1 MLSTAEHLGESPGA
15 CASAGTPVLIPPA
28 TWCCCSW
35 AHTHTCMPAWPF
47 EQLEQLSILECLR
60 RHAQASLSIFHES
73 RHRHLSNR
81 TPNKV
86 AISAKTQTSACHTT
100 RRHCPD
106 LSPDHTTVARGDA
119 TPAAECGLVWLFV
132 RDIRVADQ
140 RASCAVRPSPF
151 VSVMAGAASFAYA
164 NAPLPPAAR
173 TQLVCTERS
182 ELPNDSY
189 MLKLQMQVC
198 EPEAPKRPNTEHIAA
213 EARKLHAQAQ
223 QLGST
228 WRPLAPAPAPIMQ
241 LQPWQRPPSPQIPPH
256 VHRWT
261 ETSHPQTAQVMH
273 PSHQRHYPN
282 VQTRAVSHGWHT
294 HSPSPSPSTHSPS
307 PSSSS
312 RSSSS
317 SPSSTRAPS
326 PAPAPSKPA
335 PPLLLPAPRE
345 DCIKRTVPQQVW
357 DPYAPDRSAE
367 NAKDVVIHY
376 FPSGVTP
383 LDTARVPFDLRGMP
397 PGTGIPLSV
406 LDAAHIDNTMR
417 YVVDAC
423 EPIEIRRQIWERGS
437 CFVASDEMYSYLV
450 LCMK

>member
-1 MLSTAEHLGESPGA
+1 
-15 CASAGTPVLIPPA
+15 
-28 TWCCCSW
+28 
-35 AHTHTCMPAWPF
+35 
-47 EQLEQLSILECLR
+47 
-60 RHAQASLSIFHES
+60 
-73 RHRHLSNR
+73 
-81 TPNKV
+81 
-86 AISAKTQTSACHTT
+86 
-100 RRHCPD
+100 
-106 LSPDHTTVARGDA
+106 
-119 TPAAECGLVWLFV
+119 
-132 RDIRVADQ
+132 
-140 RASCAVRPSPF
+140 
-151 VSVMAGAASFAYA
+151 MAGAASFAYA

-450 LCMK
+450 LCMKVRIYVASTVPCRGSPRSHAKWPSYPEVSRKRFHWRIAMHDASGPYTRARILSDVSRLVIDFFEACFHAYLSHACLT